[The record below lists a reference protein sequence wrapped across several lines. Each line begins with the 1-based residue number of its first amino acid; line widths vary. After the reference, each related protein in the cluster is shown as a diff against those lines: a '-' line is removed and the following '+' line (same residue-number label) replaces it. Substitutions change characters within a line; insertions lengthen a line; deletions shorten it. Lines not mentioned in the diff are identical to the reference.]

1 MYYFIREDGMQKT
14 DENTF
19 FASETEDGV
28 CILTI
33 DQWQNESKWKDRF
46 GIWHSI
52 DSVHY
57 CKMESHRDFL
67 YGTIRVPAKSPKE
80 QTIEFA
86 IYITDKRVVL
96 LDEKGQYRKAC

>member
-52 DSVHY
+52 DSVQQ
-57 CKMESHRDFL
+57 
-67 YGTIRVPAKSPKE
+67 P
-80 QTIEFA
+80 
-86 IYITDKRVVL
+86 
-96 LDEKGQYRKAC
+96 RKTTTSGHSGFS

>member
-33 DQWQNESKWKDRF
+33 DQWQNESKWKDRASAS
-46 GIWHSI
+46 GGCAAYSGAW
-52 DSVHY
+52 V
-57 CKMESHRDFL
+57 
-67 YGTIRVPAKSPKE
+67 
-80 QTIEFA
+80 
-86 IYITDKRVVL
+86 
-96 LDEKGQYRKAC
+96 